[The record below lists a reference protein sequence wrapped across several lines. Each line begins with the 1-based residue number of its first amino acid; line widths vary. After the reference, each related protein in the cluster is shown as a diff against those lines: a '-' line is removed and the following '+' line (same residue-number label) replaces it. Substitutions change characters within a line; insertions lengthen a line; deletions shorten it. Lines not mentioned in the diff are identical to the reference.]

1 MKKLAF
7 WALALTVV
15 LVAFPAMA
23 QEDQM
28 TEEEIIE
35 LVRSNIQ
42 KDKVAII
49 GAAMD
54 FSADEAGK
62 FWPIYK
68 GYETELTNVS
78 NQRVALIKDFAA
90 NFETMTDAKAKEL
103 GETAM
108 GIEKQRMKLK
118 HACFEKLASE
128 VSPVVA
134 TRFLQVENQL
144 NMLLDLQL
152 AQQLPLI
159 EKP

>member
-7 WALALTVV
+7 WALALTV
-15 LVAFPAMA
+15 LFVAVPAMA
-23 QEDQM
+23 QQDQM

-49 GAAMD
+49 GAAMN
-54 FSADEAGK
+54 FSADEAGE

-68 GYETELTNVS
+68 GYEAELAKVS
-78 NQRVALIKDFAA
+78 DQRVALIKDFAA
-90 NFETMTDAKAKEL
+90 NYMTMTDAKAKEL

-118 HACFEKLASE
+118 HDCFEKLAAE
-128 VSPVVA
+128 MSPVIA

>member
-1 MKKLAF
+1 MKKIAF
-7 WALALTVV
+7 WALTLAVV

-23 QEDQM
+23 QEEQM

-49 GAAMD
+49 GSAMD

-68 GYETELTNVS
+68 GYETDLVKVS
-78 NQRVALIKDFAA
+78 EQRVALIKDFAA

-103 GETAM
+103 SETAM
-108 GIEKQRMKLK
+108 GLEKQRLKLK
-118 HACFEKLASE
+118 HDCVEKLAADM
-128 VSPVVA
+128 SPIIA

-144 NMLLDLQL
+144 NLILDLQL

>member
-1 MKKLAF
+1 MKKYAL

-15 LVAFPAMA
+15 LVALPATA
-23 QEDQM
+23 QEEPM
-28 TEEEIIE
+28 TEDEIIE

-49 GAAMD
+49 GAAMN
-54 FSADEAGK
+54 FSAEEAGK

-68 GYETELTNVS
+68 GYETELTSVS
-78 NQRVALIKDFAA
+78 DQRVALIKDFAA

-118 HACFEKLASE
+118 HACFEKLATE
-128 VSPVVA
+128 MSPVIA